1 MATKPKGASTPS
13 ERAAVNKG
21 ASTPSQRAA
30 VNKAIASNTST
41 KVQPKTPPKTNT
53 NKNTGIQFYPGTF
66 TPIKYA
72 PTTVVPPVV
81 EEEEDKFEEDAGL
94 AYQKAQDEK
103 ARKDAFEVM
112 RATFESYGL
121 GSLANSLTRMFK
133 MGLSPNEALVKMKY
147 DKTIDP
153 ETGKAWNADYTLR
166 FAGNQ
171 KRLAK
176 GLNALSE
183 AEYIANE
190 DSYAETLR
198 AYGLGNM
205 LSTERSINEA
215 RFSDY
220 IGNDMSPVE
229 FKDRVATAA
238 DRVINADATIKKT
251 FQDFYPNLS
260 NNDLIAY
267 FLNPTDTIGKLK
279 EKATAAEI
287 GAAAK
292 GQGLT
297 TSMASAEELARY
309 GVDRTA
315 ALQGYQ
321 NIGEVLPASETL
333 SNIYKETGIKYT
345 QASGEEEFFKGNAKA
360 AEQRKRLKS
369 LERASFSG
377 ESGMNANSLSRAT
390 SGNF

>member
-1 MATKPKGASTPS
+1 MAGKAKTPIYVSGPGAVRGKAPIVTKPAP
-13 ERAAVNKG
+13 
-21 ASTPSQRAA
+21 
-30 VNKAIASNTST
+30 KAP
-41 KVQPKTPPKTNT
+41 PKAPPKTGG
-53 NKNTGIQFYPGTF
+53 NKNTGIKFYPGTF

-72 PTTVVPPVV
+72 PTTPVV
-81 EEEEDKFEEDAGL
+81 EEEPTGGDEGTQIDAGL
-94 AYQKAQDEK
+94 EYQKAQDEK
-103 ARKDAFEVM
+103 ARQDAFNVL
-112 RATFESYGL
+112 RATLEGYGL
-121 GSLANSLTRMFK
+121 GSLADTLTRMFK
-133 MGLSPNEALVKMKY
+133 MGLTANEALVKMKY

-153 ETGKAWNADYTLR
+153 ATGKAWNAAYTLR
-166 FAGNQ
+166 FAGNE

-198 AYGLGNM
+198 SYGLGNM
-205 LSTERSINEA
+205 LSTDRTVNEA
-215 RFSDY
+215 KFSDY

-251 FQDFYPNLS
+251 FQDFYPNLT

>member
-1 MATKPKGASTPS
+1 MATPIYLSGPGAVRGKAPVVTKPAPAPKPAAPKPTPKP
-13 ERAAVNKG
+13 AA
-21 ASTPSQRAA
+21 
-30 VNKAIASNTST
+30 
-41 KVQPKTPPKTNT
+41 KT
-53 NKNTGIQFYPGTF
+53 TGIQFYPGTF

-72 PTTVVPPVV
+72 PTTVAPPVV
-81 EEEEDKFEEDAGL
+81 EEVVESNVDAAL
-94 AYQKAQDEK
+94 EYQKAQDEK
-103 ARKDAFEVM
+103 ARQDAFNVL
-112 RATFESYGL
+112 RATLEGYGL
-121 GSLANSLTRMFK
+121 GSLADTLTRMFK
-133 MGLSPNEALVKMKY
+133 MGLTANEALVKMKY
-147 DKTIDP
+147 DKAIDP
-153 ETGKAWNADYTLR
+153 VTGKAWNSAYTLR
-166 FAGNQ
+166 FAGNE

-205 LSTERSINEA
+205 LSTDRLVNEA
-215 RFSDY
+215 KFSDY

-229 FKDRVATAA
+229 FKDRVSTAA
-238 DRVINADATIKKT
+238 DRVINADPAIKKT
-251 FQDFYPNLS
+251 FQDFYPNLT
-260 NNDLIAY
+260 NNDLISY
-267 FLNPTDTIGKLK
+267 FLSPTDTIGRLK

-292 GQGLT
+292 GQGLGT
-297 TSMASAEELARY
+297 DITNAEMLAKY

-321 NIGEVLPASETL
+321 NIAEVLPASETL
-333 SNIYKETGIKYT
+333 SNIYKETGIKYN
-345 QASGEEEFFKGNAKA
+345 QASGEEEFFKGNVKA

-377 ESGMNANSLSRAT
+377 ESGVNANSLSRAT
-390 SGNF
+390 AGNF

>member
-1 MATKPKGASTPS
+1 MATKPKTPIYVSGPGAVRGKAPVVTKPAPKP
-13 ERAAVNKG
+13 AAPKPN
-21 ASTPSQRAA
+21 AP
-30 VNKAIASNTST
+30 KAPA
-41 KVQPKTPPKTNT
+41 P
-53 NKNTGIQFYPGTF
+53 KNTGIQFYPGTF

-81 EEEEDKFEEDAGL
+81 EEEEKFEEDAGL

-121 GSLANSLTRMFK
+121 GSLASSLTRMFK

-205 LSTERSINEA
+205 LSTDRSINEA

-229 FKDRVATAA
+229 FKDRVSTAA
-238 DRVINADATIKKT
+238 DRVINADPAIKKT
-251 FQDFYPNLS
+251 FQDFYPNLT

-267 FLNPTDTIGKLK
+267 FLSPTDTIGKLK

-287 GAAAK
+287 GAAAR
-292 GQGLT
+292 GQGLGT
-297 TSMASAEELARY
+297 DITNAEMLAKY

-321 NIGEVLPASETL
+321 NIAEVLPASETL
-333 SNIYKETGIKYT
+333 SNIYKETGIKYN
-345 QASGEEEFFKGNAKA
+345 QASGEEEFFKGNVKA

-377 ESGMNANSLSRAT
+377 ESGVNANSLSRAT
-390 SGNF
+390 AGNF